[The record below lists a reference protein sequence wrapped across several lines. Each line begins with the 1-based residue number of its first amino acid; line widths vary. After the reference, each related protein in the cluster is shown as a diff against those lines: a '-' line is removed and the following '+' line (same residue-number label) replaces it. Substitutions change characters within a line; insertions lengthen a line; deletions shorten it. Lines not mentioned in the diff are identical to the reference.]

1 MPTIVHLLA
10 TIIFASAIAA
20 ILYWIIRRYERKLG
34 RECAV
39 IFAVFG
45 SALISVASIKTNS
58 PPARAI
64 RNVVSGIVGAFTEGY
79 PYDRETWPFDETT
92 EAAVAGRASTEVPPI
107 PDDMTAT
114 GVAVYRIGDGGYSP
128 ESFADTARISEWAG
142 IDADNRGICADLP
155 FAFPFNGITY
165 TNVGI
170 LSNGRI
176 ALGYATRHRRASGG
190 LPIGYPSGLEI
201 VAPFWG
207 NHLLRVADNASV
219 TTLAT
224 SNSFGIV
231 WENLST
237 PASGTTSNTTVACVL
252 RDDGRMSWHYSPVH
266 PSVVSNVTVGVQ
278 SGTNAWM
285 LVNGG
290 AQTNMA
296 ALLSQTLAIELAPVG
311 GAEWA
316 FADADGDG
324 LTNLEE
330 FMLGTNPNLADT
342 DGDGPGD
349 RWELEHGY
357 PPDSHLP
364 PDELPDTDGDGVPDI
379 WETRIGTDPLSVTTD
394 WPCAD
399 SDGDGFLDAYE
410 AHIGSDPGD
419 SADPPFPDEESEQGL
434 VSCQIDSSLPC
445 WLVMAY
451 DDDVQRTNEVRLA
464 WVPGVSPGNVFLLLD
479 ASRRA
484 SVHLEREE
492 TNGYWR
498 TSLDVSVCYVSS
510 VSKTQ
515 SADADA
521 YTAPGSQSG
530 LRGGRGGGSS
540 WVPPGDKVG
549 DGYGIEYWRFL
560 LPSESVD
567 FCHNLGYAEILLPS
581 LIGYDGTIS
590 WSIEPDG
597 PSGTGNPITFCPND
611 LAPGVYGITI
621 SIETLEGT
629 LEKTI
634 TLNVRSLSLT
644 SSRLV
649 VDATDTSTH
658 YLPINPTGTFIPD
671 GEDFVVISVPEGID
685 SIDFVPADL
694 TPGTTYTVD
703 IWNGDCGYATVT
715 VVSFEIISET
725 EAEWPA
731 NRARTDLGV
740 GEVVNLSVLPS
751 AENVTWSC
759 DSTKGIIVGNGAS
772 AVLNVRDVA
781 GSLPISATVEGLSLS
796 KTFAVF
802 IPEGVVRATVFHMPS
817 INPGVARACA
827 TLNVELGPT
836 NVNFYKI
843 YVMEGIC
850 QATGVTGWFA
860 AYPSRHP
867 GHDENH
873 GVGGVDSDFHPD
885 MFEDGH
891 WNIFRDTIDSGVQV
905 PEGSAWSPYWY
916 NGSMRWD
923 IPSFWWLERDASG
936 NKVTHE
942 FSAPWT
948 EAFHIDSQGTV
959 SVSKFGLTVSRTTAN
974 GITTS
979 PSSNGGNQ

>member
-1 MPTIVHLLA
+1 MTALVHILA
-10 TIIFASAIAA
+10 TTIFVSAVAA

-64 RNVVSGIVGAFTEGY
+64 HHVVSSIVGAFTEGY
-79 PYDRETWPFDETT
+79 PYNRATWPFDDAT
-92 EAAVAGRASTEVPPI
+92 EAAVVGRASTEVPPI

-114 GVAVYRIGDGGYSP
+114 GVALYRIADEAYSP
-128 ESFADTARISEWAG
+128 EPVANGVRISEWDG
-142 IDADNRGICADLP
+142 IDADNRGICINLP
-155 FAFPFNGITY
+155 FAFPFNGAAY

-176 ALGYATRHRRASGG
+176 ALGYATRHRRASVG
-190 LPIGYPSGLEI
+190 LPIDYPAGLET

-207 NHLLRVADNASV
+207 NHLLAVADNASV

-224 SNSFGIV
+224 GNSLGIV

-266 PSVVSNVTVGVQ
+266 PSIVSNVTVGVQ
-278 SGTNAWM
+278 SGANAWM

-290 AQTNMA
+290 AQANIA

-316 FADADGDG
+316 LTDADGDG
-324 LTNLEE
+324 LANLEE

-349 RWELEHGY
+349 KWELEHGY

-364 PDELPDTDGDGVPDI
+364 PDELPDTDGDGVPDV

-394 WPCAD
+394 WPCID
-399 SDGDGFLDAYE
+399 TDCDGFLDAYE
-410 AHIGSDPGD
+410 AHIGSDPDD
-419 SADPPFPDEESEQGL
+419 SADPPFPDAESEQGL

-445 WLVMAY
+445 WLVMTY

-464 WVPGVSPGNVFLLLD
+464 WVPGVSPENVFLLLD

-510 VSKTQ
+510 VRKTE

-521 YTAPGSQSG
+521 YTASGSQSG

-540 WVPPGDKVG
+540 WVPPGDRVG

-560 LPSESVD
+560 LPSESID
-567 FCHNLGYAEILLPS
+567 FCHNLGYAEIQLPS

-590 WSIEPDG
+590 WHIAPNG

-611 LAPGVYGITI
+611 LAPGAYEITI
-621 SIETLEGT
+621 SIETLEET

-634 TLNVRSLSLT
+634 SLNVRSLSVT
-644 SSRLV
+644 THRMI
-649 VDATDTSTH
+649 VDANDTTTH
-658 YLPINPTGTFIPD
+658 YLPINPAGTFIPN

-685 SIDFVPADL
+685 SINFVPADL

-715 VVSFEIISET
+715 VENFAIISET

-751 AENVTWSC
+751 AESITWSC
-759 DSTKGIIVGNGAS
+759 DSTKGRIVSNGSS

-781 GSLPISATVEGLSLS
+781 GELVVSVITEDISLA
-796 KTFAVF
+796 KTFTVYQPGSRYYA
-802 IPEGVVRATVFHMPS
+802 IPYSPYEDVPLSDRAGGGCLVD
-817 INPGVARACA
+817 VYY
-827 TLNVELGPT
+827 GPT
-836 NVNFYKI
+836 NVCLDRVWLEECYAP
-843 YVMEGIC
+843 
-850 QATGVTGWFA
+850 ATNASGW
-860 AYPSRHP
+860 YSLP
-867 GHDENH
+867 ENH
-873 GVGGVDSDFHPD
+873 ADHDAQHGAYSPRRFESRNFFSDDIGIPFKRGPWIGGSMQWPIPARWWIEPQPGCATNYHYFVDS
-885 MFEDGH
+885 
-891 WNIFRDTIDSGVQV
+891 
-905 PEGSAWSPYWY
+905 
-916 NGSMRWD
+916 
-923 IPSFWWLERDASG
+923 
-936 NKVTHE
+936 
-942 FSAPWT
+942 PWT
-948 EAFHIDSQGTV
+948 ETFTMSADGTF
-959 SVSKFGLTVSRTTAN
+959 SVRKFGVGVLRAVN
-974 GITTS
+974 QTS
-979 PSSNGGNQ
+979 VLIYQSED

>member
-1 MPTIVHLLA
+1 MPTLVHLLA
-10 TIIFASAIAA
+10 TIIFASAVAA

-190 LPIGYPSGLEI
+190 LPIGYPGGLEI

-207 NHLLRVADNASV
+207 NHLLTVADNASV

-224 SNSFGIV
+224 SNTFGIV

-237 PASGTTSNTTVACVL
+237 PVSGTTSNTTVACVL

-296 ALLSQTLAIELAPVG
+296 SLLSQTLAIELAPVG

-316 FADADGDG
+316 FADADGDD

-419 SADPPFPDEESEQGL
+419 SANPPFPDEESEQGL

-464 WVPGVSPGNVFLLLD
+464 WVPGVSPENVFLLLD

-484 SVHLEREE
+484 SVYLEREE

-498 TSLDVSVCYVSS
+498 TSLDVSVCHVSS

-560 LPSESVD
+560 LPSESID

-597 PSGTGNPITFCPND
+597 PSGTGNPIMFCPND
-611 LAPGVYGITI
+611 LAPSAYEITI
-621 SIETLEGT
+621 SIEPLEGT

-634 TLNVRSLSLT
+634 TLNVRSLSVT
-644 SSRLV
+644 THRII
-649 VDATDTSTH
+649 VDANDTTTH
-658 YLPINPTGTFIPD
+658 YLPIDYSGTFIPN
-671 GEDFVVISVPEGID
+671 GEDFEVISSPAGID

-703 IWNGDCGYATVT
+703 IWNGDCGYQTIDVIAVEMK
-715 VVSFEIISET
+715 VEPQALFPDYLRS
-725 EAEWPA
+725 
-731 NRARTDLGV
+731 DLGV
-740 GEVVNLSVLPS
+740 GEVLDCSIEPANLNVSWSCTTGKAQFASPNASSTTLSVLDVPGGLT
-751 AENVTWSC
+751 VTASIEGVAL
-759 DSTKGIIVGNGAS
+759 STNYVVHA
-772 AVLNVRDVA
+772 
-781 GSLPISATVEGLSLS
+781 
-796 KTFAVF
+796 
-802 IPEGVVRATVFHMPS
+802 PEGIAYSKPHSPDSYDGYMRAGAGCDLYVTV
-817 INPGVARACA
+817 A
-827 TLNVELGPT
+827 PT
-836 NVNFYKI
+836 NVAFCNVWIEEGYSDAFKVSGYFSSAGNHPPHDRSKGAFSEIKLKHLMNDGYYFEDSMGTGKI
-843 YVMEGIC
+843 YPWSAGYMEWRIPASWWISNGLSSTNLHSFGDAWVESFRI
-850 QATGVTGWFA
+850 
-860 AYPSRHP
+860 
-867 GHDENH
+867 D
-873 GVGGVDSDFHPD
+873 D
-885 MFEDGH
+885 DG
-891 WNIFRDTIDSGVQV
+891 T
-905 PEGSAWSPYWY
+905 
-916 NGSMRWD
+916 
-923 IPSFWWLERDASG
+923 
-936 NKVTHE
+936 T
-942 FSAPWT
+942 T
-948 EAFHIDSQGTV
+948 
-959 SVSKFGLTVSRTTAN
+959 VSKFESTVKRFTDDHSILTDSKGVV
-974 GITTS
+974 
-979 PSSNGGNQ
+979 Q

>member
-1 MPTIVHLLA
+1 MTPLVHILA
-10 TIIFASAIAA
+10 TIFIFTAVAV
-20 ILYWIIRRYERKLG
+20 ILYWLMRRNERQLG
-34 RECAV
+34 KECAV
-39 IFAVFG
+39 IIAVFG
-45 SALISVASIKTNS
+45 SGLISVAAIKTNS

-64 RNVVSGIVGAFTEGY
+64 RNVVSSIVEAFTEGY

-92 EAAVAGRASTEVPPI
+92 EAAVSGRASTEVPPI

-114 GVAVYRIGDGGYSP
+114 GVALYRIADEAYSP
-128 ESFADTARISEWAG
+128 EPVANGVRISEWDG

-155 FAFPFNGITY
+155 FAFPFNGVSY

-190 LPIGYPSGLEI
+190 LPIGYPGGLEI

-207 NHLLRVADNASV
+207 EHLLRVADNASV
-219 TTLAT
+219 TTLAI

-597 PSGTGNPITFCPND
+597 PSGTGNPITFNPGN
-611 LAPGVYGITI
+611 LAPGAYDVV
-621 SIETLEGT
+621 IEIDTLEGT

-634 TLNVRSLSLT
+634 TLNVRSLSL
-644 SSRLV
+644 SSARLV

-658 YLPINPTGTFIPD
+658 YLPIDGNGTFIPGD
-671 GEDFVVISVPEGID
+671 EDFVVISIPKGID

-694 TPGTTYTVD
+694 EPGTTYTVD

-715 VVSFEIISET
+715 VVAFEMKVEPQ
-725 EAEWPA
+725 AYFP
-731 NRARTDLGV
+731 NYPRTDLGV
-740 GEVVNLSVLPS
+740 GEILDCSVKPGNAS
-751 AENVTWSC
+751 VIWSC
-759 DSTKGIIVGNGAS
+759 TGGR
-772 AVLNVRDVA
+772 AVVDDPNSV
-781 GSLPISATVEGLSLS
+781 ATVLRVLDVPGALTVTANIDGFEIS
-796 KTFAVF
+796 KNYVVHA
-802 IPEGVVRATVFHMPS
+802 PEGIAYSKPWDKQSFDS
-817 INPGVARACA
+817 DAAGVGCK
-827 TLNVELGPT
+827 LYVYFSPT
-836 NVNFYKI
+836 NVSFGNVWI
-843 YVMEGIC
+843 EEGIC
-850 QATGVTGWFA
+850 PATNYTGWFA
-860 AYPSRHP
+860 ERESRHP
-867 GHDENH
+867 PHDKDH
-873 GVGGVDSDFHPD
+873 GAKNPLQVYNDDFGSFFVDRIS
-885 MFEDGH
+885 
-891 WNIFRDTIDSGVQV
+891 SGRLFG
-905 PEGSAWSPYWY
+905 PWSSGMTNWQ
-916 NGSMRWD
+916 
-923 IPSFWWLERDASG
+923 IPMEWWLELTNGTTERHSLGNIATMHVELESSG
-936 NKVTHE
+936 K
-942 FSAPWT
+942 A
-948 EAFHIDSQGTV
+948 HI
-959 SVSKFGLTVSRTTAN
+959 SKFG
-974 GITTS
+974 
-979 PSSNGGNQ
+979 SSAERPVGGNTIMLDSKGVEQ